1 MIKIFIIPYIY
12 KYMYIYIYIYTDI
25 LAVAGLTRTPF
36 KSSPFKNF
44 KNNNVLFVR
53 THHSE
58 GIKDCR

>member
-1 MIKIFIIPYIY
+1 MHRVYIYIYIY
-12 KYMYIYIYIYTDI
+12 KYMYIYIYRYTDI

-53 THHSE
+53 THRSE
-58 GIKDCR
+58 GIKDYR